1 MSAPGPAAPL
11 SARLRAATRSMHV
24 RAERAGAM
32 ALLLRGALDGARY
45 ARLARALHA
54 LYGALEGAL
63 ARHAAHPAI
72 APLGAATL
80 RRAEALAHDVA
91 ALREAGLV
99 DARTELARAALDYVA
114 RLAELEAREPVRL
127 VAHAYV
133 RYLGDLAGG
142 QVLAPIV
149 ERAYAL
155 SPGVATRFY
164 AFGARDEVAA
174 RAGALRAAL
183 DALPLSPHEADAIVD
198 EALEAFARHVALFE
212 EIAAEDGPSRDV
224 ARADAPSGM
233 IATDDATGVPASP
246 PEPTQAQPRAA
257 PSPAASS
264 PAASSPAASRTRR

>member
-1 MSAPGPAAPL
+1 LSASGAATPL
-11 SARLRAATRSMHV
+11 SVRLRASTRSMHV

-32 ALLLRGALDGARY
+32 ALLLRGALDGPRY
-45 ARLARALHA
+45 ARLVRALQA

-72 APLGAATL
+72 APLGAAAL
-80 RRAEALAHDVA
+80 RRTEALAHDLA
-91 ALREAGLV
+91 ALRAAGLV
-99 DARTELARAALDYVA
+99 DPRAALPPAALAYVA
-114 RLAELEAREPVRL
+114 RLAELDAGEPVRL

-142 QVLAPIV
+142 QALAPIV

-155 SPGVATRFY
+155 APGAATRFY
-164 AFGARDEVAA
+164 AFGARDAVAA
-174 RAGALRAAL
+174 QAGALRAAL
-183 DALPLSPHEADAIVD
+183 DTLPLSPSEADAIVD
-198 EALEAFARHVALFE
+198 EAIDAFARHVALFE

-246 PEPTQAQPRAA
+246 PAPTQAQPRAA
-257 PSPAASS
+257 PSSAD
-264 PAASSPAASRTRR
+264 SSPAASRTRR